1 MGLVSDLR
9 ILYHLALKPVRGGDH
24 AARLDSFYAGQ
35 AEDYDGFRARLLP
48 GREALLRD
56 VLARTPD
63 GGTWV
68 DLGGG
73 TGAALEMG
81 AADLGRLGRVHVVD
95 LSDAL
100 LGIARRRIAAR
111 GWSNVEAARAD
122 VTTWR
127 PPGGRVDAVTFSYA
141 LTMIPDWFRA
151 VDNAWTMLR
160 PGGVIGAVDFYV
172 PRAHP
177 APGRARH
184 GFASRALWPMW
195 FGADGVRLSPDH
207 LPALE
212 WRFAMLGLV
221 EGRARLPYLP
231 FHAPY
236 YRFVGR
242 KREAQGALGRGV
254 TRLGRAIASR
264 KSPESDPATALP
276 PM

>member
-9 ILYHLALKPVRGGDH
+9 ILYHLAFKPVCGADH

-35 AEDYDGFRARLLP
+35 AEDYDAFRARLLP
-48 GREALLRD
+48 GRDALLRD
-56 VLARTPD
+56 VLARIPD

-81 AADLGRLGRVHVVD
+81 AAELGRLGRVHVVD

-100 LGIARRRIAAR
+100 LDVARRRIAAR
-111 GWSNVEAARAD
+111 DWPNVEAARAD
-122 VTTWR
+122 VTAWR
-127 PPGGRVDAVTFSYA
+127 PATGHADAVTLSYA

-151 VDNAWTMLR
+151 VDNAWAMLR
-160 PGGVIGAVDFYV
+160 PGGVIGVVDFYV
-172 PRAHP
+172 SRRHP
-177 APGRARH
+177 AAGHARH
-184 GFASRALWPMW
+184 GWTPRTLWPIW

-212 WRFAMLGLV
+212 WRFETLGLV
-221 EGRARLPYLP
+221 EDRTRLPYLP
-231 FHAPY
+231 LRAPY

-242 KREAQGALGRGV
+242 KREA
-254 TRLGRAIASR
+254 
-264 KSPESDPATALP
+264 
-276 PM
+276 

>member
-95 LSDAL
+95 QSDAL

-177 APGRARH
+177 APGRARRC
-184 GFASRALWPMW
+184 GSAPMGSASRRITCRRSNGASRCSGSSRAAPGCPTCRSTRRTTALS
-195 FGADGVRLSPDH
+195 AAS
-207 LPALE
+207 A
-212 WRFAMLGLV
+212 
-221 EGRARLPYLP
+221 
-231 FHAPY
+231 
-236 YRFVGR
+236 
-242 KREAQGALGRGV
+242 KAQGALGRG
-254 TRLGRAIASR
+254 
-264 KSPESDPATALP
+264 
-276 PM
+276 